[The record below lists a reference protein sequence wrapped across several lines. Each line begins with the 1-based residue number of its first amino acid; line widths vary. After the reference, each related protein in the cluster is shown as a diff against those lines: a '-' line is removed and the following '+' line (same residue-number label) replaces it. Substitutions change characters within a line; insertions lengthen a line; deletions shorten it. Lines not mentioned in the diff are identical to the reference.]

1 MSKQSQYF
9 VLPGEKALLT
19 TIELKDTRD
28 MASHFLE
35 HYILNSKAESWEDTC
50 IPDIADL
57 YSGSRACLQ
66 LMNELREQET
76 PVEFKEKVRGD
87 GLLLTSEQYV
97 GLATL
102 IETIRTLKQLLRTSH
117 NISFEVH

>member
-1 MSKQSQYF
+1 MSKDSQYF
-9 VLPGEKALLT
+9 MLAGEKALLT

-35 HYILNSKAESWEDTC
+35 HYIKTSKAQNWEETC

-66 LMNELREQET
+66 LLNELREQEI
-76 PVEFKEKVRGD
+76 PPEFKERITGN
-87 GLLLTSEQYV
+87 GLLLTSEQYL
-97 GLATL
+97 GLAAL
-102 IETIRTLKQLLRTSH
+102 IETIRGLKKLLRSSH

>member
-1 MSKQSQYF
+1 MSKDSQYF
-9 VLPGEKALLT
+9 MLEGEKALLT
-19 TIELKDTRD
+19 TMELKDTRD

-35 HYILNSKAESWEDTC
+35 HYIKLSEAQNWEETC

-66 LMNELREQET
+66 LLNELREQDIPAELKKRIT
-76 PVEFKEKVRGD
+76 GN
-87 GLLLTSEQYV
+87 GLLLTSEQYI
-97 GLATL
+97 GLANL
-102 IETIRTLKQLLRTSH
+102 IDTIRGLKKLLRVSH